1 MTYAAIQARQGAM
14 FVRGHDVERV
24 SRVAVL
30 SQDRPPVDLPTPA
43 GPR

>member
-1 MTYAAIQARQGAM
+1 MTYTAIQVSTGAM
-14 FVRGHDVERV
+14 LVRSHDVERV

-43 GPR
+43 GLR